1 MKRFHCGAIG
11 AALPVFAASV
21 TASAGYLFD
30 FEDSAHLGYG
40 DDSVLSRFA
49 MYEAGG
55 CTFRLG
61 WDTNHDFTSD
71 QDLRIEDYNDGASE
85 TAGVGGYSLASYST
99 QFQDGASSWDND
111 YSHDGGNWFVR
122 ANKENGFNRTTGR
135 LLVAMEGNVWQVGG
149 RLNDLDHGEQYT
161 ITAYAADGSII
172 QSIDSPNYAG
182 VGGETLNGRSWTFSL
197 DGGNDA
203 ATIAYL
209 AIEMT
214 DDGTGGGFGFD
225 NLTFIPAPGAL
236 ALLSL
241 AGLAARGGRR
251 RH

>member
-1 MKRFHCGAIG
+1 MKRSLCGAVG
-11 AALPVFAASV
+11 AAIPVFAVSL
-21 TASAGYLFD
+21 TASAGYIFD
-30 FEDSAHLGYG
+30 FEDSADLGYG

-111 YSHDGGNWFVR
+111 YNHDGGNWFVR
-122 ANKENGFNRTTGR
+122 ANKENGYNRTTGR
-135 LLVAMEGNVWQVGG
+135 LLVAMEGNIWQVGG
-149 RLNDLDHGEQYT
+149 RLNDLDHGERYT
-161 ITAYAADGSII
+161 ITAYSSDGSIVD
-172 QSIDSPNYAG
+172 SISSPSYAG
-182 VGGETLNGRSWTFSL
+182 VGGETLNGRSWTFTL
-197 DGGNDA
+197 GGGDEHYN
-203 ATIAYL
+203 IAFM
-209 AIEMT
+209 AIEMV

-225 NLTFIPAPGAL
+225 NLTFIPAPGAI
-236 ALLSL
+236 ALVCL
-241 AGLAARGGRR
+241 AGLVKTNGRR
-251 RH
+251 RR